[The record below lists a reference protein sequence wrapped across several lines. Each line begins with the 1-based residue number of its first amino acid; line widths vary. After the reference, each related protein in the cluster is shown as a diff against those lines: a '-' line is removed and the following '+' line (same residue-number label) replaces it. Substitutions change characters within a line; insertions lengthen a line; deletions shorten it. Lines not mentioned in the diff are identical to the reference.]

1 MMTAFRSPEVAR
13 RAEDLGIRALLPK
26 PLEVPLLL
34 EALSAEPLPLRP

>member
-1 MMTAFRSPEVAR
+1 MMTAFRSPELAR

-34 EALSAEPLPLRP
+34 AALSAAPLAPSP